1 MTAVCEDYHQLD
13 LAWLRRR
20 RMLTPGFTSVVTWSM
35 NGNKV
40 GAIRIVV
47 QEHAIVPHLPHA
59 LLGRGAAGCER
70 GRNGRLGGHGL
81 WRAPAL
87 VCVPPLHEGLQGALR
102 LGCQR
107 ERTSRQGALEQFHER
122 GGRNRKHATAPD
134 RKNQFCLQER
144 WVDQRKSNHVSR
156 WNAT

>member
-1 MTAVCEDYHQLD
+1 
-13 LAWLRRR
+13 
-20 RMLTPGFTSVVTWSM
+20 
-35 NGNKV
+35 
-40 GAIRIVV
+40 
-47 QEHAIVPHLPHA
+47 
-59 LLGRGAAGCER
+59 
-70 GRNGRLGGHGL
+70 GRNVRLDGHGL

-87 VCVPPLHEGLQGALR
+87 VPPLHEGLQGALR

-156 WNAT
+156 WNATLARSTKLKTDATSRTGKRLHGFD